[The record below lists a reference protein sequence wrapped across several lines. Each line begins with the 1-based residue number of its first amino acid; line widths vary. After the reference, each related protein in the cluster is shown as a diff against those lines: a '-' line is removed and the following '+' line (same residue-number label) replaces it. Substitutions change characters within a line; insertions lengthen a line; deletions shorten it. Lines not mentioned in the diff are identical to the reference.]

1 MKMANI
7 MKKDSFLNHYFD
19 GFDFPIFREYQFM
32 HSDIYEVDNKFA
44 IDIDLPGLSKENIRV
59 NYDNGYITV
68 SAVKTEEK
76 RSLDKYVRK
85 ERFTG
90 EIRRSFYIGEKR
102 EQDIRATYKNGVLS
116 IIFPKEDQNKKN
128 KKNIAID

>member
-1 MKMANI
+1 MSNI
-7 MKKDSFLNHYFD
+7 IKRDNLFNHYFD
-19 GFDFPIFREYQFM
+19 GFDFPILREYQFM
-32 HSDIYEVDNKFA
+32 RSDIYEIDNRYA

-68 SAVKTEEK
+68 NAVKTEEK

-85 ERFTG
+85 ERFIG
-90 EIRRSFYIGEKR
+90 EIKRSFYIGDKR
-102 EQDIRATYKNGVLS
+102 EQDIKATYKNGVLN
-116 IIFPKEDQNKKN
+116 ITFPKEEQNKKN

>member
-1 MKMANI
+1 MANI